1 MTVSYHL
8 TPCFHSASSGAMWP
22 FFTLKH
28 SRYAIKNIQESRL
41 SQSGRYKM
49 AVIYHNACSCHPILN
64 RSYRRRRRSCR
75 CETFGGRHEGVEN
88 KSQSCPVPYQI
99 LSEKAAEFM
108 QINLRTEDWM
118 EAPPATSRFQPIDA
132 GGLKSWLHNVLE
144 TFAKCIFA
152 NYVVHLH

>member
-1 MTVSYHL
+1 MSHWNFFWDLKSNL
-8 TPCFHSASSGAMWP
+8 T
-22 FFTLKH
+22 LLL
-28 SRYAIKNIQESRL
+28 E
-41 SQSGRYKM
+41 
-49 AVIYHNACSCHPILN
+49 
-64 RSYRRRRRSCR
+64 R
-75 CETFGGRHEGVEN
+75 CVEN

-118 EAPPATSRFQPIDA
+118 ETPPATSRFQPIDA

>member
-1 MTVSYHL
+1 MNFVEKVKSTLYKEFRKSHDPVSPNSEVL
-8 TPCFHSASSGAMWP
+8 MPLLSFLQTRG
-22 FFTLKH
+22 FTLLQIAAAPSH
-28 SRYAIKNIQESRL
+28 
-41 SQSGRYKM
+41 
-49 AVIYHNACSCHPILN
+49 N

-132 GGLKSWLHNVLE
+132 GGLKSWLHNVLQ